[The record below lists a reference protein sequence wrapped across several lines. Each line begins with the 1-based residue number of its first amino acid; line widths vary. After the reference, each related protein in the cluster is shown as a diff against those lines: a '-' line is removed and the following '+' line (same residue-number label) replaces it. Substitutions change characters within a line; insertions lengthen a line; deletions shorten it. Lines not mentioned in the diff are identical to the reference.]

1 MPEQKFW
8 HKQLRSQ
15 LRWDPVISMVQKWSV
30 IKSSRKTN
38 AAPVLKK
45 VRKDQ
50 TLFPLNSG
58 HKSQDDSGYP

>member
-8 HKQLRSQ
+8 HKQLRIQ
-15 LRWDPVISMVQKWSV
+15 LRRDSVISMVQKWSA
-30 IKSSRKTN
+30 IKSSMKSI
-38 AAPVLKK
+38 AAPALKK
-45 VRKDQ
+45 VQKDQ